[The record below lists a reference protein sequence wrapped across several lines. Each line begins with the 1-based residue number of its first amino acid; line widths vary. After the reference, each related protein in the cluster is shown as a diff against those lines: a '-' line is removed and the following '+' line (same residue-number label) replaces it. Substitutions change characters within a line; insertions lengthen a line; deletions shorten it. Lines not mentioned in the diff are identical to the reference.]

1 MPGAQTLPPRAGRA
15 PEGSVAAVEG
25 LLVLRDSPVHR
36 LPAHTKL
43 VSLVAFVL
51 LVVLTPAGSWTAY
64 AGYAALITLVVAL
77 ARVPVRIVARRS
89 LVEAPFVLF
98 ALVLPFV
105 ATGPTVAVG
114 PMSLSEA
121 GLVGAGTL
129 LARATLGVVAAI
141 VLAATTDPREL
152 LAGLERLRLPGV
164 LVAIVSFMVRYVA
177 VVFEDLQRVRIAR
190 ESRGGAGGGA
200 GRLAAVAGGAATL
213 FVRAFER
220 GERVQKAMLARGYAG
235 RMPALTDDGARPAQW
250 VAAAS
255 LPLAAA
261 AVLAASLARGL
272 A

>member
-1 MPGAQTLPPRAGRA
+1 MPGAQTLPSRAEPARERPA
-15 PEGSVAAVEG
+15 TPIAVEG
-25 LLVLRDSPVHR
+25 LLVVRDSPVHR

-43 VSLVAFVL
+43 VALVAFVL
-51 LVVLTPAGSWTAY
+51 VVVLTPAGSWTAY
-64 AGYAALITLVVAL
+64 AGYAALIALVAAL
-77 ARVPVRIVARRS
+77 ARVPARVVARRS
-89 LVEAPFVLF
+89 LVEVPFVVF
-98 ALVLPFV
+98 ALALPFV
-105 ATGPTVAVG
+105 AAGPTVSLG
-114 PMSLSEA
+114 PVSLSVD

-152 LAGLERLRLPGV
+152 LAGLERLRLPAV

-177 VVFEDLQRVRIAR
+177 VVVEDLQRVRIAR
-190 ESRGGAGGGA
+190 ESRCGASGRT

-235 RMPALTDDGARPAQW
+235 RMPALADDGARRRQW
-250 VAAAS
+250 AAAAS

-261 AVLAASLARGL
+261 AVLTMSVA
-272 A
+272 